1 MLAVT
6 VIKNTVTKRL
16 WNFQIHFLPYSNAFE
31 KKFFFANMFFYH
43 FLQLCPRGHISKM
56 LALTVIKNTVTKRLW
71 NFQIHFPPYSNA
83 FEKQIFFSNM
93 FFYHFLQLCP
103 RGHISKML
111 AVTVIKNTVTK
122 RLWNFQIHFLPY
134 SNAFEKKIFFAN
146 MFFYHFL
153 QLCPRGHISKM
164 LALTV
169 IKNTVTKRLWNFQ
182 IHFPPYSNAFEKQ
195 IFFSNMFFYH
205 FLQLCPRGHISKMLA
220 VTVIENTV
228 NKRLWNFQIRFL
240 PYSNALEKK
249 FFFQTCSF
257 IIFFNF
263 VPEVKS
269 RKCLL

>member
-1 MLAVT
+1 
-6 VIKNTVTKRL
+6 
-16 WNFQIHFLPYSNAFE
+16 
-31 KKFFFANMFFYH
+31 
-43 FLQLCPRGHISKM
+43 
-56 LALTVIKNTVTKRLW
+56 
-71 NFQIHFPPYSNA
+71 
-83 FEKQIFFSNM
+83 M

-122 RLWNFQIHFLPY
+122 RLWNFQIRFLPY
-134 SNAFEKKIFFAN
+134 SNAFEGKIF
-146 MFFYHFL
+146 L
-153 QLCPRGHISKM
+153 P
-164 LALTV
+164 
-169 IKNTVTKRLWNFQ
+169 
-182 IHFPPYSNAFEKQ
+182 
-195 IFFSNMFFYH
+195 NMFFYH

-240 PYSNALEKK
+240 PYSNAFEGKIFLPNMFFYHFLQLCPRGHISKMLAVTVIENTVNKRLWNFQIRFLPYSNAFEGKIFLPNMFFYHFLQLCPRGHISKMLAVTVIKNTVTKRFWNFQIRFLPYSNAFEEK

-263 VPEVKS
+263 VPEVIS

>member
-16 WNFQIHFLPYSNAFE
+16 WNFQIRFLPYSNAFE
-31 KKFFFANMFFYH
+31 EKFFF
-43 FLQLCPRGHISKM
+43 P
-56 LALTVIKNTVTKRLW
+56 
-71 NFQIHFPPYSNA
+71 
-83 FEKQIFFSNM
+83 NM

-111 AVTVIKNTVTK
+111 AVTVIKNTILSAFGIFKSVSCLIRM
-122 RLWNFQIHFLPY
+122 RLRKNF
-134 SNAFEKKIFFAN
+134 FFPN

-153 QLCPRGHISKM
+153 QLCHRGHISKM
-164 LALTV
+164 LAVSV

-182 IHFPPYSNAFEKQ
+182 IRFLPYSNAFEEK
-195 IFFSNMFFYH
+195 FFFPNMFFYH

-220 VTVIENTV
+220 VTFIKNTV
-228 NKRLWNFQIRFL
+228 TKRLWNFQIRLL
-240 PYSNALEKK
+240 PYSNAFEEK
-249 FFFQTCSF
+249 FFFQACSF

-263 VPEVKS
+263 VPEVIS